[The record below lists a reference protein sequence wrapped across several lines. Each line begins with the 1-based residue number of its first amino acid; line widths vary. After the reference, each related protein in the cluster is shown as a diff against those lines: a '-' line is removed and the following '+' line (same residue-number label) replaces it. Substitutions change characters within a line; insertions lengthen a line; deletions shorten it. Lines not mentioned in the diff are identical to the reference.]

1 MNIHFAKRIIVLIVI
16 TGVILFL
23 LLSAGCAR
31 PHVRPFTSN
40 TLKGGQNLKM
50 AILPVDNLSKSS
62 NTGRS
67 LDNILLVEFLKRVPA
82 IVIDPGEV
90 SAAISDARVRLATS
104 IPRETV
110 KSLGK
115 RLEVDFFVIGIV
127 HEYEIQAVTG
137 PGGTVQVPVITFT
150 IRVLD
155 AVTGNIVWATNV
167 TRRGNDRETVFGIG
181 RIGSVSDL
189 AERMA
194 EELADAFA
202 KAVLNAPPAPPKD
215 VKDVKDVKDG
225 KDGKDVKDV
234 KD

>member
-1 MNIHFAKRIIVLIVI
+1 MNIHFTKRIFVLISCA
-16 TGVILFL
+16 GVTLFL
-23 LLSAGCAR
+23 LLTAGCAK
-31 PHVRPFTSN
+31 PHVRPFTSSS
-40 TLKGGQNLKM
+40 LKGGQGLKM
-50 AILPVDNLSKSS
+50 AILPVDNLSRSA

-82 IVIDPGEV
+82 TVIDPGEV
-90 SAAISDARVRLATS
+90 AAAISDARVRLATS

-127 HEYEIQAVTG
+127 HEYEIQAVSG
-137 PGGTVQVPVITFT
+137 PGGTVSVPVITVT
-150 IRVLD
+150 VRVLD
-155 AVTGNIVWATNV
+155 AATGNIVWATNV

-194 EELADAFA
+194 EELAEAFA

-215 VKDVKDVKDG
+215 VKDG

-234 KD
+234 KDVKD